1 LNDSFDISSRLI
13 KEDDEVYSS
22 SPIIPLLKT
31 KQPKGKQHSDFKR
44 AEKIFQSLDD
54 ECTADEARR
63 SLLVFRNMYAIKMKM
78 RELKTEIPP
87 TLKGGE
93 EVKSFGS
100 SGGISAGQQKI
111 NFIER
116 FRGRKSSGR
125 NILIFKG

>member
-93 EVKSFGS
+93 KVKAFGS